1 MTISADILNSYE
13 YPEINID
20 DLLAQEIEKDDHVFV
35 VLDDDPTGVQ
45 TVHDVNV
52 YTDWQT
58 DTLINAFREDRLF
71 FMHTKT
77 LLNCLR
83 FQNTTLSGLIWRLFK
98 ELM

>member
-20 DLLAQEIEKDDHVFV
+20 DLLAREIEKDDHVFV

-52 YTDWQT
+52 YTDWKT
-58 DTLINAFREDRLF
+58 DTLINAFREDTFSVFTRQIASLF
-71 FMHTKT
+71 
-77 LLNCLR
+77 
-83 FQNTTLSGLIWRLFK
+83 GWRPK
-98 ELM
+98 I